1 MVLVL
6 ASLIG
11 SCGRDDC
18 CSWLRLEREEG
29 MVGAV
34 VRITATARGAGLC
47 IWATME
53 IMGMKEED
61 MVIESITKIEKMDT
75 IIFLLIQEFDFFF
88 FLQRAK

>member
-1 MVLVL
+1 
-6 ASLIG
+6 
-11 SCGRDDC
+11 
-18 CSWLRLEREEG
+18 

-47 IWATME
+47 IWATVE

-88 FLQRAK
+88 SAKGQIMNSLSFVGQTIFATTAPLFYKTTMDRST